1 MPDRRHKGISL
12 AKTILVK
19 ADTTGSLLE
28 QGWLTEAIRLRDV
41 NLLATGAEPA
51 GAKAP
56 LSSDDSEAP
65 AWLLARALARDE
77 SPPLREAIHRSL
89 QQARLLFA
97 LLCVLALVSGATASL
112 GFFGSEVRRVN
123 VIWTLT
129 GLIGVH
135 LGALLLWL
143 FSGRLT
149 GGLFGRF
156 WFWAL
161 TRLPGSW
168 RREDNS
174 HLARALIN
182 LMARR
187 RLGNWLFAS
196 ITHSLWLLALCASL
210 LTLLVALSLRSY
222 GFVLETTILSEG
234 VFHEVVQLLGW
245 LPAQLGFAIPDADM
259 VAAALGPVADMQAED
274 ARRAWASWLCGAMVV
289 YAILPRFLV
298 WVYSLGQLLRSR
310 RALRP
315 DPTLP
320 GHRELFPVGKAR
332 GVVDA
337 APTQMPRW
345 RIHDKHA
352 VIGSARVLM
361 ALELGQDLSWPPALL
376 RQVMAVELLVPEVVE
391 TREQRQAAIA
401 RVAQAQPLRLLLA
414 CDARMSPDRGT
425 LHWLVALSEHCGTLG
440 VWLMVP
446 EPEEE
451 VERLAVW
458 RESLASIGFEPDDV
472 LSQPADALNWLQKHD

>member
-1 MPDRRHKGISL
+1 M
-12 AKTILVK
+12 AKTILAK
-19 ADTTGSLLE
+19 ADTTGSPLE
-28 QGWLTEAIRLRDV
+28 QGWLAEVIRLRDV
-41 NLLATGAEPA
+41 SLRATGAEPA
-51 GAKAP
+51 GGNAP
-56 LSSDDSEAP
+56 MLSDDSEAS
-65 AWLLARALARDE
+65 AWLLGRALARDE
-77 SPPLREAIHRSL
+77 SQELREPIHRRI

-97 LLCVLALVSGATASL
+97 LLCFFALVSGATAAL
-112 GFFGSEVRRVN
+112 GFFGSDVRRVN

-135 LGALLLWL
+135 MGALILWL
-143 FSGRLT
+143 FSGRLS

-161 TRLPGSW
+161 THLPASW
-168 RREDNS
+168 RREDDS
-174 HLARALIN
+174 SLARALIN
-182 LMARR
+182 LMGRQ
-187 RLGNWLFAS
+187 RLGKWLFAS

-210 LTLLVALSLRSY
+210 VTILFALSLRSY

-234 VFHEVVQLLGW
+234 VFHEVVRALGW

-259 VAAALGPVADMQAED
+259 VAAALGPADGMQAEG
-274 ARRAWASWLCGAMVV
+274 ARRAWASWLCGAIVV

-298 WVYSLGQLLRSR
+298 WVYSLGQLLRGR

-315 DPTLP
+315 DPALP

-337 APTQMPRW
+337 APSEMPRW

-352 VIGSARVLM
+352 VTGSARVLM
-361 ALELGQDLSWPPALL
+361 ALELGRDLSWPPALL
-376 RQVMAVELLVPEVVE
+376 RQAMAVELLVPEVVE
-391 TREQRQAAIA
+391 TREQRQAALH

-425 LHWLVALSEHCGTLG
+425 LHWLVALSEHCGALG
-440 VWLMVP
+440 VWLLAP
-446 EPEEE
+446 EGEEE
-451 VERLAVW
+451 AERRNVW
-458 RESLASIGFEPDDV
+458 RESLGSIGFEQADV
-472 LSQPADALNWLQKHD
+472 LSQPADALNWLQNHD